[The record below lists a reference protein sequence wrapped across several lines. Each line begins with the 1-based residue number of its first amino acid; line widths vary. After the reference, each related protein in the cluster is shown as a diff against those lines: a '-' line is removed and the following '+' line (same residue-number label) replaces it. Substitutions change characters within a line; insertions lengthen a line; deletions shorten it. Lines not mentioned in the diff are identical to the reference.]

1 MEKRIFYHDTDAG
14 GVVYYGNYLK
24 YLEEAR
30 TEFLEKKALSVE
42 AFNKRGFLY
51 AVRKCTITYKSPAR
65 YGDTLLC
72 DAQLIKMTAAQL
84 VFEQK
89 IHHKASGR
97 LLVEAEVTL
106 VCLNKDFKPVQIP
119 DDLKIKLQA

>member
-30 TEFLEKKALSVE
+30 TEFLEKKALSV
-42 AFNKRGFLY
+42 ATFNKRGFLY

-65 YGDTLLC
+65 YGDILLC

-84 VFEQK
+84 IFDQK
-89 IHHKASGR
+89 IHER
-97 LLVEAEVTL
+97 
-106 VCLNKDFKPVQIP
+106 
-119 DDLKIKLQA
+119 LQARPHPG